1 VISGLLDRSKGSTMS
16 RITKKKYGVVAAAT
30 AILLLVGGIA
40 YAYWTSTGSGTGTA
54 TTGTSSDWV
63 VTVDSVDNDDLSP
76 AGPTQ
81 TIAFHVKNTNS
92 GVQNLQ
98 NTVASVV
105 DTSNAGC
112 TAADFAVSSTTITYG
127 NVASG
132 ATVDG
137 TFTLQMIETGS
148 NQDACKNVTVNLKVD
163 AS

>member
-1 VISGLLDRSKGSTMS
+1 MP
-16 RITKKKYGVVAAAT
+16 RITRKKYGVIAAAT

-40 YAYWTSTGSGTGTA
+40 YAYWTSTGSGNGTA
-54 TTGTSSDWV
+54 TTGTSSDWE
-63 VTVDSVDNDDLSP
+63 VTIDSINTADLSP
-76 AGPTQ
+76 AGPTK
-81 TIAFHVKNTNS
+81 TISFHVKNNNS

-105 DTSNAGC
+105 DTSNSGC
-112 TAADFAVSSTTITYG
+112 TTADFAVGTTAITYG

-137 TFTLQMIETGS
+137 TFTLQMVETGS